1 MRFNEFEIPAE
12 LRSRLDEVSA
22 LEPGHPYVVFKPA
35 MQGMISGGTSV
46 HPWTP
51 ARVYA
56 PPSSNP
62 AGVKARGATK

>member
-1 MRFNEFEIPAE
+1 MRLVMSDFQ
-12 LRSRLDEVSA
+12 
-22 LEPGHPYVVFKPA
+22 PYVDFNPG

-46 HPWTP
+46 HPWAP

-62 AGVKARGATK
+62 AGVNARAAAK